1 MSHKPSQAEITKL
14 FSDYSIGGKE
24 PDEIFFDTE
33 EGDHKF
39 VRYQPPPDLE
49 KVAAFDADRRKGWY
63 YFKKNTPIYAVV
75 VHMYEH
81 NDKMGRD
88 KKPIDIRVGEKRDI
102 ELQALITLKK
112 KDKRLRLSSDNLK

>member
-1 MSHKPSQAEITKL
+1 MHKPSQAETKEL
-14 FSDYSIGGKE
+14 FSAYSIGGKQ

-49 KVAAFDADRRKGWY
+49 KVAAFDAVRKKWWY
-63 YFKKNTPIYAVV
+63 YYKKNAPIYAVV

-81 NDKMGRD
+81 NEKMGPD

-102 ELQALITLKK
+102 DLQALVTLKK
-112 KDKRLRLSSDNLK
+112 KDKRLRLENTI

>member
-1 MSHKPSQAEITKL
+1 MHKPSQEEIKEL
-14 FSDYSIGGKE
+14 FLDNSIGDKQ
-24 PDEIFFDTE
+24 PDEIFFDVE

-39 VRYQPPPDLE
+39 VRYQSPPHLDE
-49 KVAAFDADRRKGWY
+49 VATFDAVRKKWGY
-63 YFKKNTPIYAVV
+63 YYKKNAPIYAVV

-81 NDKMGRD
+81 KEKIGND

-112 KDKRLRLSSDNLK
+112 KDKRLRLENPSE